1 MGFFFEVFLSRFSRF
16 LFFLTLL
23 NVENIGILGVVLF
36 FCGALGLNLRYLY
49 VATWGKRL
57 RRAQHPAINP
67 KEEAKQI
74 QRFQVDAN
82 ILKGCKMLT
91 CS

>member
-1 MGFFFEVFLSRFSRF
+1 MI
-16 LFFLTLL
+16 
-23 NVENIGILGVVLF
+23 ENQCTWF
-36 FCGALGLNLRYLY
+36 DLRYLY

-74 QRFQVDAN
+74 QRFKVDAN